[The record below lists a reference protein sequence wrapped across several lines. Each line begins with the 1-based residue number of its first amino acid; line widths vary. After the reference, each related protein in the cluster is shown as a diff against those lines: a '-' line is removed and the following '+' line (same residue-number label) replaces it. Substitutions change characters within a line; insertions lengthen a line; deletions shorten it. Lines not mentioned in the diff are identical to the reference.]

1 MDSLKRLVVLTSLLV
16 GSAIAALLFISGVGF
31 NMSPVAWMLYFP
43 FYGTLYISS
52 LVWQFTGLR
61 VMSPLLFLI
70 GVILTTVYFFILME
84 KAPKVAYVGGG
95 VLFFIFLLI
104 CGRAVFVRFIY
115 LPQSTT
121 LEAAV
126 YSVKVFVEFLVAL
139 ALLYLVLDEV
149 PHFPILHRNTQE

>member
-1 MDSLKRLVVLTSLLV
+1 MDSLKQLVVLTLLLV
-16 GSAIAALLFISGVGF
+16 GSAIAALLFILGVGF
-31 NMSPVAWMLYFP
+31 NTSPVMWMLYFP

-52 LVWQFTGLR
+52 LVWQFAGLR

-70 GVILTTVYFFILME
+70 GVILTTVYFFILLE
-84 KAPKVAYVGGG
+84 KAPKLAYVGGG

-115 LPQSTT
+115 VPQSTT

-126 YSVKVFVEFLVAL
+126 YSVKVCVEFLVAL

-149 PHFPILHRNTQE
+149 CSSPILHRNTQE